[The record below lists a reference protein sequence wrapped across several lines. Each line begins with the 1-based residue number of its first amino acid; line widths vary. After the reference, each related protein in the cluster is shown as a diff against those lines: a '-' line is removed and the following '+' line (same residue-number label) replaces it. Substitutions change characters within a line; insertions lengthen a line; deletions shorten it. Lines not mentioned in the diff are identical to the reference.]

1 MVQKSKGGK
10 KCRSVQAGKKA
21 KNKMKHN
28 RKTNYKKGVVKKV
41 ECCVCMEEIPDTS
54 DNTITCGKV
63 NHALCGECKM
73 KCEDCPMCRS
83 HKVHKPKSQDVNM
96 RIFHRGSKL
105 LSIEKLVVKGAKVEK
120 YDSSDS
126 SLSFPVF
133 SGDGIYEKYGEDKE
147 GNSIYKHEYL
157 ELYIYQNNICYGWI
171 LDDKYQPD
179 TPAPYIVTSSEK
191 LLGKIKWYPMG
202 CGPPNNFSITVRI
215 KKVK

>member
-1 MVQKSKGGK
+1 MKHSNDAKHK
-10 KCRSVQAGKKA
+10 RPSVKAGKKVKLA
-21 KNKMKHN
+21 MKHN
-28 RKTNYKKGVVKKV
+28 RKKNYKKKVVKKV

-63 NHALCGECKM
+63 NHALCGECKL
-73 KCEDCPMCRS
+73 KCEYCPMCRS
-83 HKVHKPKSQDVNM
+83 HKVQKPKSQDVNM

-126 SLSFPVF
+126 SPSHPVF
-133 SGDGIYEKYGEDKE
+133 SGDGIYEKYDEDKE

-157 ELYIYQNNICYGWI
+157 ELYIYQDNIYYGWI

-179 TPAPYIVTSSEK
+179 TPAPYIATPSEK
-191 LLGKIKWYPMG
+191 LLGKIKWFPNY
-202 CGPPNNFSITVRI
+202 GPNKFSITLRI